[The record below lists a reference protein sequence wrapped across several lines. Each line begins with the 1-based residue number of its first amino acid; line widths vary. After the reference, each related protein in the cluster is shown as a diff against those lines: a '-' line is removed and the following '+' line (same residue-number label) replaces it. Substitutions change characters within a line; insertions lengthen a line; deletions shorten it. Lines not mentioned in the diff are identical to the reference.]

1 MSVGR
6 TTIVVAHRL
15 STIRSANLITVV
27 KHGKIVEIGT
37 HEDLIKNDNGIYT
50 ALVRV
55 QIAEREEEK
64 IKKGDGDGDDEDVE
78 KYI

>member
-15 STIRSANLITVV
+15 STIRLANIIAVV
-27 KHGKIVEIGT
+27 KHGKIIEIGT
-37 HEDLIKNDNGIYT
+37 HDDLIKKEDGIYT

-55 QIAEREEEK
+55 
-64 IKKGDGDGDDEDVE
+64 
-78 KYI
+78 